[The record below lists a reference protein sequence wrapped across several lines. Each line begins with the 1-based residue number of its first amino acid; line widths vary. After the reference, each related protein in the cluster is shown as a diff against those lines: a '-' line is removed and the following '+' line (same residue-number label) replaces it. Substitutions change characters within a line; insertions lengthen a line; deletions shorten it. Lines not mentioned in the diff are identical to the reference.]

1 MGPIAL
7 GVRIAAQSPVST
19 CAVDPDAAGQH
30 RSFMAV
36 IDPDLLLRA
45 YAIGVFPM
53 SDSRDA
59 KDVFWVEPRRR
70 AILPIEGFRMSRS
83 LRKTLRSGD
92 YRVTCDAAFAEV
104 VRRCSERDET
114 WINESIEASYAVL
127 HERGHAHSIECW
139 HEGELAGG
147 LYGVTLGAAF
157 FGESMFSARRDAS
170 KVALAWL
177 VARLKVGGY
186 RLLDCQFMTDH
197 LRSLGA
203 VEISQED
210 YLALL
215 ESALALGAPVPGAG
229 DAAGRRARVAV
240 DFGALDALLPADA
253 AGAVAAPASGCFIS
267 QLLGVTS

>member
-1 MGPIAL
+1 M
-7 GVRIAAQSPVST
+7 AA
-19 CAVDPDAAGQH
+19 
-30 RSFMAV
+30 

-59 KDVFWVEPRRR
+59 DEVFWVEPRRR
-70 AILPIEGFRMSRS
+70 AILPLERFRLSRS
-83 LRKTLRSGD
+83 LRKTIRSGE
-92 YRVTCDAAFAEV
+92 YRVTRDSAFAEV
-104 VRRCSERDET
+104 VRRCAERDET
-114 WINESIEASYAVL
+114 WINADIEDSYRLL

-139 HEGELAGG
+139 RGDELAGG
-147 LYGVTLGAAF
+147 LYGVSLGAAF

-177 VARLKVGGY
+177 VARLRVGGY

-203 VEISQED
+203 VEVTQED

-215 ESALALGAPVPGAG
+215 DSALTAAAPDGSGDGAG
-229 DAAGRRARVAV
+229 ASGAGARGAGVE
-240 DFGALDALLPADA
+240 FGALDRLFAADA
-253 AGAVAAPASGCFIS
+253 ARTVDSPASGCVIA
-267 QLLGVTS
+267 QLLGQTS